1 MAAAAGKR
9 KRVREVKPLKSQLIL
24 AEAQLAK
31 PVPLVPARKKQ
42 PIKSDSLLG
51 QLQRDVD
58 GQKAGRTSFGEDH
71 REVLMRIF
79 LSRLR
84 SSYISYKDAS
94 ISTITRAREQK
105 EVNSTTTKGNLHSV

>member
-71 REVLMRIF
+71 REVLMTTS
-79 LSRLR
+79 LDLCAHELHT
-84 SSYISYKDAS
+84 YKDAS

-105 EVNSTTTKGNLHSV
+105 ETRK

>member
-42 PIKSDSLLG
+42 PIKSDALLV
-51 QLQRDVD
+51 QLKAEVED
-58 GQKAGRTSFGEDH
+58 QKAGRSAFGEGP
-71 REVLMRIF
+71 V
-79 LSRLR
+79 
-84 SSYISYKDAS
+84 
-94 ISTITRAREQK
+94 
-105 EVNSTTTKGNLHSV
+105 